1 MIAPALRTLPHMAA
15 AFVSVA
21 GALALAWV
29 PYSGGLLVA
38 SVAAMATGAQVELWL
53 DRYRA

>member
-1 MIAPALRTLPHMAA
+1 
-15 AFVSVA
+15 VSVA

-38 SVAAMATGAQVELWL
+38 AVAAMATGAQLELL
-53 DRYRA
+53 MDRHRA